1 MKKKKDVFCL
11 PDEFVGLSVGE
22 IVYKQQKERKNEKRH
37 RRHLTYEK
45 EGLSFRETRDPII
58 CPSCGSKDY
67 VRYGMTPQGIRR
79 FRCKSC
85 GKIYVISAQKNLFS
99 AKLSADELLKLTECI
114 YLGLPVKSTSLITGL
129 SPKTVM
135 LWQKRAFC
143 VAEKWIDRARFEGKT
158 WIDEVYFNFSDAS
171 GTVACPEQRKK
182 VGLSFGTLCVC
193 IGYDEN
199 GTMFCRLMKAGKV
212 DSLSIEC
219 CFSGRMDKVTLLVHD
234 ADKSHRILVKSKGLK
249 ENVIKSYP
257 KTEESLKAMAPINN
271 YSALLVNEMRK
282 HPGTKAIHLNERLC
296 FISYKA
302 MLNARYGEMSGTQ
315 ILLSEIIK
323 SEKTVKFEKY
333 KAKGEI

>member
-1 MKKKKDVFCL
+1 MKLNTKMVTRVTFRIYDS
-11 PDEFVGLSVGE
+11 EFGRQL
-22 IVYKQQKERKNEKRH
+22 
-37 RRHLTYEK
+37 
-45 EGLSFRETRDPII
+45 
-58 CPSCGSKDY
+58 
-67 VRYGMTPQGIRR
+67 
-79 FRCKSC
+79 
-85 GKIYVISAQKNLFS
+85 
-99 AKLSADELLKLTECI
+99 DELL
-114 YLGLPVKSTSLITGL
+114 S
-129 SPKTVM
+129 KT
-135 LWQKRAFC
+135 
-143 VAEKWIDRARFEGKT
+143 
-158 WIDEVYFNFSDAS
+158 
-171 GTVACPEQRKK
+171 
-182 VGLSFGTLCVC
+182 
-193 IGYDEN
+193 
-199 GTMFCRLMKAGKV
+199 
-212 DSLSIEC
+212 EC